1 MPYEEANN
9 ICLYRRFV
17 ERASEIGRKNS
28 IDDEV
33 WARQDE
39 IHLWQTVRAA
49 DGQGVYVD
57 PLKFCLTAG
66 RHEISLHYV
75 DQPVTLGTLALVAP
89 AAHPTYAEAAGG
101 LRGAGTE
108 SGGQERANQV
118 SGGKQRVAQ

>member
-1 MPYEEANN
+1 MQRRLTIDGIVPYEEANN

-75 DQPVTLGTLALVAP
+75 DQPVTLGTLRWSPRRLIRL
-89 AAHPTYAEAAGG
+89 T
-101 LRGAGTE
+101 RKRR
-108 SGGQERANQV
+108 RAT
-118 SGGKQRVAQ
+118 RRRD